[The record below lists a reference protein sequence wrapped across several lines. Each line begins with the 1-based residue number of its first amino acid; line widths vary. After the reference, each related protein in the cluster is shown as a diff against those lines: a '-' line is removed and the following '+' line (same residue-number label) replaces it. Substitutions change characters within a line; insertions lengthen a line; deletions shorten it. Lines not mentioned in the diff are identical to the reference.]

1 MIVVIFFVGMS
12 SSSDV
17 SLLQASLIAADV
29 CAMKATVVMGRV
41 VWKSILV
48 KLTGADVM
56 CR

>member
-1 MIVVIFFVGMS
+1 MIVVIFFVGLS
-12 SSSDV
+12 ASSDV